1 DASMWNLMRKAG
13 KSERRSDQR
22 APAPELDAS
31 YSTQLERKNA
41 RIKDISATG
50 LYLLTED
57 PLQPGTDV
65 ELILQK
71 CSLAAQEQGLS
82 DLGFSS
88 PEDDRPAHVHLRA
101 KAVRVGQDGVGVA
114 FELDSEKT
122 TWTRLMG
129 VLADVTGDS
138 DRVRLFRVNKALA
151 FVLRISPAAE
161 DEMLQMVS
169 SHMSLEHIG
178 RVVEIALAAEEIASA
193 RDASLRHDLPST
205 LVLRILQDGSKVD
218 EQRTRRMWA
227 ELLAACCYEGAKDV
241 VSLNYV
247 TLLSRL
253 DAVQIRI
260 FDASC
265 RRAIQAGWDQGF
277 RFRQD
282 LQSSAEEVRKITHIQ
297 NLMAI
302 ERDLNHLF
310 ELGLVEQTVRPIL
323 CQEIESVN
331 LTPTPLALKLY
342 AQCQGQPEPPET
354 LEGASLQ
361 RAS

>member
-1 DASMWNLMRKAG
+1 MRKAG
-13 KSERRSDQR
+13 RSERRSDQR

-31 YSTQLERKNA
+31 YSTEAERKSV

-50 LYLLTED
+50 IYLLTED

-65 ELILQK
+65 ELTLQK
-71 CSLAAQEQGLS
+71 CGSPAQEEGQPNFG
-82 DLGFSS
+82 DIG
-88 PEDDRPAHVHLRA
+88 PGDGDRSANVHLRA
-101 KAVRVGQDGVGVA
+101 KAVRVGQDGVGIA

-129 VLADVTGDS
+129 VLADLTGET

-161 DEMLQMVS
+161 DDMLEMVR
-169 SHMSLEHIG
+169 SHLSVEQVG
-178 RVVEIALAAEEIASA
+178 RVVEIVLTAEEIASA
-193 RDASLRHDLPST
+193 RNCALRHDLSSK

-218 EQRTRRMWA
+218 EERTRRMWA
-227 ELLAACCYEGAKDV
+227 ELLAASCYEDADDV
-241 VSLNYV
+241 VNLNYA

-253 DAVQIRI
+253 DAVQMRI
-260 FDASC
+260 FDAAC
-265 RRAIQAGWDQGF
+265 RRAMQAGWEQGF
-277 RFRQD
+277 KFRQD
-282 LQSSAEEVRKITHIQ
+282 LHCGADEVKKITHIQ

-302 ERDLNHLF
+302 ERDLTHLN
-310 ELGLVEQTVRPIL
+310 ELGLVEQTVRPVL
-323 CQEIESVN
+323 CQEVERVN
-331 LTPTPLALKLY
+331 LTPTILALRLY
-342 AQCQGQPEPPET
+342 AKCKGQPEPPET